1 VRYDCGSKAGYM
13 EATVR
18 LGLRHPEVG
27 ADFKV
32 LLEKI
37 VNEEKMK

>member
-1 VRYDCGSKAGYM
+1 
-13 EATVR
+13 ATVR